1 MEKTPHCALN
11 GDGALKFARRENLPC
26 CQPKDL
32 KALSY
37 DIGPPDPEKYL
48 KGGYSSQDEPKNSVC
63 AVAIDSKGHLACALS
78 SGKNWS
84 CNLSFSMSKKP

>member
-1 MEKTPHCALN
+1 MEKTKHCALN

-32 KALSY
+32 KPLNY
-37 DIGPPDPEKYL
+37 DINAPIFEHQIVH
-48 KGGYSSQDEPKNSVC
+48 GYSGQGETRDSVC
-63 AVAIDSKGHLACALS
+63 AVAIDSNGHLACALS

-84 CNLSFSMSKKP
+84 CNL